1 MSKMKSE
8 QEAAGLSKR
17 EIKKELKSFDDVK
30 GGWQTVFKSAIIAAI
45 NLRPDIIFDR
55 ERYILEGYCNNKSVA
70 ELSKE
75 LEIGPYFVRDVAT
88 RALSKLSERLN
99 LEGLYEQ
106 LESMKAE
113 TEQMREKVKILSE
126 TAGECQSKQDLMKI
140 YLMMQQY
147 DVECSEK
154 VALLKQSIKEL
165 HLTVKTKNA
174 LLVNGFRTIGDI
186 VSHSEEDM
194 MKVSHLGPKG
204 FNEIKTC
211 ITNLGLSFGMDVN
224 HIIEKDLQAW
234 YEKRR

>member
-1 MSKMKSE
+1 
-8 QEAAGLSKR
+8 
-17 EIKKELKSFDDVK
+17 
-30 GGWQTVFKSAIIAAI
+30 
-45 NLRPDIIFDR
+45 
-55 ERYILEGYCNNKSVA
+55 
-70 ELSKE
+70 
-75 LEIGPYFVRDVAT
+75 
-88 RALSKLSERLN
+88 
-99 LEGLYEQ
+99 
-106 LESMKAE
+106 
-113 TEQMREKVKILSE
+113 
-126 TAGECQSKQDLMKI
+126 
-140 YLMMQQY
+140 MMQQY
-147 DVECSEK
+147 DVECSEE